1 MDAMKVTV
9 LLVLS
14 IAQQSYV
21 GADCVPRGD
30 VVCPTLGCAYTL

>member
-1 MDAMKVTV
+1 MNAMKITV

-21 GADCVPRGD
+21 GADCTPRGD
-30 VVCPTLGCAYTL
+30 VMCPTPGCAYTL